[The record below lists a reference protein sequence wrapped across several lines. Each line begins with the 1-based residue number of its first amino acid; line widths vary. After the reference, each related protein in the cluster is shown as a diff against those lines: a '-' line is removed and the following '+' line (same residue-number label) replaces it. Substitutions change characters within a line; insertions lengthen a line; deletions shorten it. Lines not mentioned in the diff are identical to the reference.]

1 MYRAY
6 KLIGYTQDFVLS
18 GAQKIVLF
26 IYTINTYYIST
37 RPQEKC

>member
-1 MYRAY
+1 MNRTY

-18 GAQKIVLF
+18 EAQKMVLF
-26 IYTINTYYIST
+26 IYSISIYYIST